1 MMDMTE
7 NTEIAELK
15 ADLSE
20 AFWECGFFP
29 LEKRNQK
36 GEQNR

>member
-1 MMDMTE
+1 MTE

-20 AFWECGFFP
+20 AFWECGFFSP
-29 LEKRNQK
+29 SEKKLGR
-36 GEQNR
+36 

>member
-20 AFWECGFFP
+20 AFWECGFFFSP
-29 LEKRNQK
+29 WEKILGR
-36 GEQNR
+36 